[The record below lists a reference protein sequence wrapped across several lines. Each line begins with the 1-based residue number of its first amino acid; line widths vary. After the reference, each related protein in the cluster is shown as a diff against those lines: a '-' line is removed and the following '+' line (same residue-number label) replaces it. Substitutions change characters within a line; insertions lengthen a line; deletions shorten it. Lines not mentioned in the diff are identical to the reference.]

1 MTVDRDG
8 QEVIWDTGASDN
20 VTGDRYALFDFTL
33 LEQPIA
39 VKVATDLA
47 CDFITGTGTL
57 RFAGMN
63 KMTIAVKKVYYYE
76 RARSTLLSI
85 AAFKKSNAQF
95 KVNTNFD
102 SIDLL
107 SSDGKVLL
115 RSIFNATK
123 NSWPVIRPM
132 RAFSSL
138 PYCPSTLFP
147 NCFSP
152 AIEAHAV
159 FKSPT
164 LVEHSQFTWNAE
176 DLTADEK
183 TLLFWHWLFGH
194 ASLRKIRRMVK
205 LQLGYGLPAT
215 MPRGSI
221 KCPVCAICKATRT
234 SALGPSN
241 CVSGK
246 LSVVCV
252 NLMGPFD
259 TPTLSGGKYALTIR
273 DVYTSYSEV
282 KILKTKGEAAAILM
296 QTVTQWETQTD
307 SKLKILQSDNGGE
320 FDSKVLGDFLSKK
333 GVVAERSLP
342 YHHFQ
347 NGAAEC
353 YNRTVSDGT
362 AYVLVAPEKQK
373 KLDGRAVEGLVVGH
387 LAESKGWTFWLPATK
402 KLVSSAWAE
411 FGRNALPLTAV
422 VATSGDLKK
431 AEMLPLITKPAAE
444 SRHLELGDFT
454 EERQVELQEEA
465 VDAVLKDCHD
475 ESNEIPSSFKE
486 AMRSKDAARW
496 KEAINTKLANLKRK
510 SVWKTNSNGSIK
522 FKVLYV
528 AKGFNQKEGTDFAH
542 TFAPTATFTLMRIL
556 LTLAAKNNWPVYN
569 FDFVAAYLNAPI
581 DEEVWVQAPEGLDVE
596 AGEACLLKKA
606 LYGMK
611 KAARCWWKHLRGTLA
626 DLGYI
631 SSYYDSSVY
640 TLSKKVNRSI
650 IWVHVDNGIV
660 TGSSDEALKLLETQL
675 KGSLEIKWEE
685 GLSSMVGVK
694 ITRTEDGF
702 ELRQPCLISKILNKR
717 WDGVSLASSPLP
729 EGYSA
734 NSDDKEPGVNSTD
747 YLSAIGSLSY
757 VAVGT
762 RPDITYSVNYLA
774 HFSARPS
781 TIHWKGLRHLI
792 NYLAKS
798 RDMPLKIQPSKIC
811 HSPVNCYVDANWG
824 GPNSR
829 SSYGVLI

>member
-115 RSIFNATK
+115 RSIFDATK

-221 KCPVCAICKATRT
+221 KCPMCAICKATRT

-296 QTVTQWETQTD
+296 QTVTRWETQTD

-353 YNRTVSDGT
+353 YNRTVSDMGQSILYDSELGREFWGYT
-362 AYVLVAPEKQK
+362 FMWSAWTLNRIPNRITKEKTPYECFFGDKPQLDRTRVFGSRAYVLVAPEKQK

-411 FGRNALPLTAV
+411 FGRNALPSTAV

-454 EERQVELQEEA
+454 EERRVELQEEA
-465 VDAVLKDCHD
+465 VDVVLKDCHD

-486 AMRSKDAARW
+486 AM
-496 KEAINTKLANLKRK
+496 
-510 SVWKTNSNGSIK
+510 
-522 FKVLYV
+522 
-528 AKGFNQKEGTDFAH
+528 
-542 TFAPTATFTLMRIL
+542 
-556 LTLAAKNNWPVYN
+556 
-569 FDFVAAYLNAPI
+569 
-581 DEEVWVQAPEGLDVE
+581 
-596 AGEACLLKKA
+596 
-606 LYGMK
+606 
-611 KAARCWWKHLRGTLA
+611 
-626 DLGYI
+626 
-631 SSYYDSSVY
+631 
-640 TLSKKVNRSI
+640 
-650 IWVHVDNGIV
+650 
-660 TGSSDEALKLLETQL
+660 
-675 KGSLEIKWEE
+675 
-685 GLSSMVGVK
+685 
-694 ITRTEDGF
+694 
-702 ELRQPCLISKILNKR
+702 
-717 WDGVSLASSPLP
+717 
-729 EGYSA
+729 
-734 NSDDKEPGVNSTD
+734 
-747 YLSAIGSLSY
+747 
-757 VAVGT
+757 
-762 RPDITYSVNYLA
+762 
-774 HFSARPS
+774 
-781 TIHWKGLRHLI
+781 
-792 NYLAKS
+792 
-798 RDMPLKIQPSKIC
+798 
-811 HSPVNCYVDANWG
+811 
-824 GPNSR
+824 
-829 SSYGVLI
+829 

>member
-63 KMTIAVKKVYYYE
+63 KMTIAVKKVYYYD

-102 SIDLL
+102 SINLL

-115 RSIFNATK
+115 RSIFDATK

-205 LQLGYGLPAT
+205 LQLDMDVSTRSFKL
-215 MPRGSI
+215 
-221 KCPVCAICKATRT
+221 CVC
-234 SALGPSN
+234 
-241 CVSGK
+241 
-246 LSVVCV
+246 
-252 NLMGPFD
+252 
-259 TPTLSGGKYALTIR
+259 
-273 DVYTSYSEV
+273 EV

-296 QTVTQWETQTD
+296 QTVTRWETQTD

-353 YNRTVSDGT
+353 YNRTVSDMGQSILYDSELGQKT
-362 AYVLVAPEKQK
+362 PYECFFGDKPQLDRTRVFGSRAYVLVAPEKQK

-411 FGRNALPLTAV
+411 FGRNALPSTAV

-454 EERQVELQEEA
+454 EERRVELQEEA
-465 VDAVLKDCHD
+465 VDAVLKDCHN

-486 AMRSKDAARW
+486 AM
-496 KEAINTKLANLKRK
+496 
-510 SVWKTNSNGSIK
+510 
-522 FKVLYV
+522 
-528 AKGFNQKEGTDFAH
+528 
-542 TFAPTATFTLMRIL
+542 
-556 LTLAAKNNWPVYN
+556 
-569 FDFVAAYLNAPI
+569 
-581 DEEVWVQAPEGLDVE
+581 
-596 AGEACLLKKA
+596 
-606 LYGMK
+606 
-611 KAARCWWKHLRGTLA
+611 
-626 DLGYI
+626 
-631 SSYYDSSVY
+631 
-640 TLSKKVNRSI
+640 
-650 IWVHVDNGIV
+650 
-660 TGSSDEALKLLETQL
+660 
-675 KGSLEIKWEE
+675 
-685 GLSSMVGVK
+685 
-694 ITRTEDGF
+694 
-702 ELRQPCLISKILNKR
+702 
-717 WDGVSLASSPLP
+717 
-729 EGYSA
+729 
-734 NSDDKEPGVNSTD
+734 
-747 YLSAIGSLSY
+747 
-757 VAVGT
+757 
-762 RPDITYSVNYLA
+762 
-774 HFSARPS
+774 
-781 TIHWKGLRHLI
+781 
-792 NYLAKS
+792 
-798 RDMPLKIQPSKIC
+798 
-811 HSPVNCYVDANWG
+811 
-824 GPNSR
+824 
-829 SSYGVLI
+829 